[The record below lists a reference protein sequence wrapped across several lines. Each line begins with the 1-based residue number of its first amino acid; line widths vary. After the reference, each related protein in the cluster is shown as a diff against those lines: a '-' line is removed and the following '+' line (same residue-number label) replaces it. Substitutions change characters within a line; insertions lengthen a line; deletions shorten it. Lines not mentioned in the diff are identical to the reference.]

1 MKKRKHPLRGIEIDG
16 VLHECSNAAVW
27 PPAECEVYEASA
39 EELRYSV
46 PDLVYQR
53 LKTWEQVCGLF
64 AMSEEKCVTCPYVKV
79 GGQRQRA
86 VGVAVTNPIRNA
98 RTIKM
103 LFNKKQ

>member
-1 MKKRKHPLRGIEIDG
+1 MKKRKHPLAGIEIDG

-64 AMSEEKCVTCPYVKV
+64 TMSGEKCVECPYVKV
-79 GGQRQRA
+79 EGQRRKA
-86 VGVAVTNPIRNA
+86 VGVATTNPVRNA
-98 RTIKM
+98 RTIQM
-103 LFNKKQ
+103 HLTKKR